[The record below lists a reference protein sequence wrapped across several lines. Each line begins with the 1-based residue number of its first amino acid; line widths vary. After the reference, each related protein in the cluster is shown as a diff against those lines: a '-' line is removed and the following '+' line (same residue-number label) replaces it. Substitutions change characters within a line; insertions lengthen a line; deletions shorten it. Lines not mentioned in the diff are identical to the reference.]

1 MKHGITINND
11 IDIDIDFRKVKP
23 NRNVDNAQRKYMKLS
38 KKELVQRLILAEQY
52 IAENNSKWVANYFEM
67 FK

>member
-1 MKHGITINND
+1 
-11 IDIDIDFRKVKP
+11 
-23 NRNVDNAQRKYMKLS
+23 MKLS

-52 IAENNSKWVANYFEM
+52 IADNNKKWVANHYEM